1 MVSFL
6 DLFLVFLKIGVF
18 MFGGGYGA
26 LSILHKEVVECRGWL
41 SEKEFVDIVGIAES
55 TPGPIA
61 INCATYIGYKL
72 LGVVGSVIATIAVVV
87 PAFITI
93 LMVAMLIRP
102 YLETEPARIILRGI
116 NSAIVGLI
124 FVALVIISR
133 NVIFKEYSIQIIP
146 LTICLLVIVL
156 VMLFKIHPIEA
167 ILISIGLSL
176 ALHYIFK
183 LSSLTTLSPL
193 NLR

>member
-183 LSSLTTLSPL
+183 L
-193 NLR
+193 